1 VTSQG
6 STRAAAPSPGG
17 PTHGTMQKKP
27 SSGYKVGDVLPP
39 VAPPPVR
46 AYDWD
51 SWEYRVNERLAEDE
65 EEPADDE

>member
-1 VTSQG
+1 
-6 STRAAAPSPGG
+6 
-17 PTHGTMQKKP
+17 MQKKP